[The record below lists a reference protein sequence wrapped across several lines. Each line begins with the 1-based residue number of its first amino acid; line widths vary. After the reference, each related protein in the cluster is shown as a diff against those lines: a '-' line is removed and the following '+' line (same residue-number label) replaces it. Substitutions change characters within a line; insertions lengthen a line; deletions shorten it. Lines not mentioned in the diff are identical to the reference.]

1 MEEKFNISG
10 EELLNSLRGDAVQN
24 IDEPA
29 TEAEIHGKTVLVTG
43 GGGSIGSELCRKLAV
58 LSPKTLI
65 VLDVYENSA
74 YTLMCELKE
83 AYSRLDVRIEIASIR
98 DNDRMRQIFD
108 TYKPEI
114 VFHAAAHKH
123 VPLMEDCPGE
133 AIKNNIFA
141 TYNLAVLANDTGV
154 KKFVLISTDKAVNP
168 TSVMGA
174 SKKMCEMI
182 MGSLQKNSK
191 CQFVTVRFGNVLGSA
206 GSVLHLFKRQIELG
220 GPVTVTHPE
229 ITRYFMTI
237 PQAAELVLMAAAF
250 AKGGEIFVLDMGEQ
264 IKILDLAKRMIELSG
279 KDIKVEFTGIRPGEK
294 LYEELTTEVEDF
306 RETDH
311 KKILVTKGE
320 EISPKELEE
329 KLLQLKAAQND
340 DEMKQALKRVVPTYK

>member
-1 MEEKFNISG
+1 MKAKFDISG
-10 EELLNSLRGDAVQN
+10 EELLKSLQGDVVQS

-29 TEAEIHGKTVLVTG
+29 TRAEIQGKTVLVTG
-43 GGGSIGSELCRKLAV
+43 GGGSIGSELCRKLAR

-65 VLDVYENSA
+65 VLDIYENSA

-83 AYSRLDVRIEIASIR
+83 AYPHLDVQIVIASIR
-98 DNDRMRQIFD
+98 DNDRMWQIFD

-123 VPLMEDCPGE
+123 VPLMEACPGE

-141 TYNLAVLANDTGV
+141 TYKLAVIARDTDV

-174 SKKMCEMI
+174 SKKMCEMV
-182 MGSLQKNSK
+182 MGALQKNSK

-206 GSVLHLFKRQIELG
+206 GSVLHLFKRQIASG

-229 ITRYFMTI
+229 ITRFFMTI

-264 IKILDLAKRMIELSG
+264 IKILDLAKKMIELSG
-279 KDIKVEFTGIRPGEK
+279 KDIKIEFTGIRPGEK
-294 LYEELTTEVEDF
+294 LYEELTTDNEDF
-306 RETDH
+306 RETSH
-311 KKILVTKGE
+311 KKIFVTKGE
-320 EISPKELEE
+320 EISLNELRA
-329 KLLQLKAAQND
+329 KLVQLGAAETD
-340 DEMKQALKRVVPTYK
+340 DEMKQALKKVVPTYK

>member
-1 MEEKFNISG
+1 MKAKFDISG
-10 EELLNSLRGDAVQN
+10 EELLKSLQGDAVQN

-29 TEAEIHGKTVLVTG
+29 VREEIQGKTVLVTG
-43 GGGSIGSELCRKLAV
+43 GGGSIGSELCRKVAQFR
-58 LSPKTLI
+58 PRTLI
-65 VLDVYENSA
+65 VLDIYENSA
-74 YTLMCELKE
+74 YALMCELKE
-83 AYSRLDVRIEIASIR
+83 THPELDVRIVIASIR
-98 DNDRMRQIFD
+98 DNDRMRSVFD
-108 TYKPEI
+108 TYRPEI

-141 TYNLAVLANDTGV
+141 TYSLAVLAIDTDV

-182 MGSLQKNSK
+182 MGALQKNSK
-191 CQFVTVRFGNVLGSA
+191 CQFATVRFGNVLGSA
-206 GSVLHLFKRQIELG
+206 GSVLHLFRRQIESG

-237 PQAAELVLMAAAF
+237 PQATELVLMAAAF

-279 KDIKVEFTGIRPGEK
+279 KDIKIEFTGIRPGEK
-294 LYEELTTEVEDF
+294 LYEELTTEFENF
-306 RETDH
+306 RETGH

-329 KLLQLKAAQND
+329 KLLQLKVAQTD